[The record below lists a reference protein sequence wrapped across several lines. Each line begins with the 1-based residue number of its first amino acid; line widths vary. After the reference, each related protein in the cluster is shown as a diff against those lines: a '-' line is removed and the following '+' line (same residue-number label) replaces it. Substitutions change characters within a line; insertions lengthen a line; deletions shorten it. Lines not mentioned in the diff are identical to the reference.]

1 MKEVVIKALVAFAA
15 LLAPIHTTMFAV
27 GFIVV
32 ADFVSGMIAAKKR
45 GEEIKSSRMRDTVT
59 KLGLYQAFIISAFL
73 LETFLLS
80 DAVPVVK
87 ILAAIIGM
95 TEFKSLTENMSAIL
109 GRDLFKELIDKLGS
123 KNK

>member
-45 GEEIKSSRMRDTVT
+45 GEEIKSARMRDTVT
-59 KLGLYQAFIISAFL
+59 KLGLYQTFIISAFL